1 VIKTWLPK
9 NVDPARLG
17 RDAERHAFELDCD
30 RDRLGASDDVP
41 TDRLVVNFLR
51 HQHTDYDEDQ
61 TQERHRQACEAIA
74 RRFSWLAEECE
85 RQIERRARSERES
98 EDMAAEYERQQR
110 ERQAERR
117 EIAEKPWQVIRSM
130 EKFQSQPGFVVQA
143 YRFALDP
150 NATQQAA
157 LRSPC
162 GAPRTAYNLG
172 RRLGD
177 RLVVAAQG
185 RQLHEAE
192 ERHAQGQ
199 AREEAPP

>member
-17 RDAERHAFELDCD
+17 CDAERHAFELDCD

-85 RQIERRARSERES
+85 RQIERRARSEREG

-117 EIAEKPWQVIRSM
+117 EVAEKSRQVIRSM
-130 EKFQSQPGFVVQA
+130 TVGQKVWFKDRCHTYEATVTKIGRSKVTVA
-143 YRFALDP
+143 YQVKTGNDRDRCK
-150 NATQQAA
+150 TVHAA
-157 LRSPC
+157 LVTPI
-162 GAPRTAYNLG
+162 GAG
-172 RRLGD
+172 G
-177 RLVVAAQG
+177 
-185 RQLHEAE
+185 
-192 ERHAQGQ
+192 
-199 AREEAPP
+199 